1 MSESSLR
8 NGEAACGFDFIFNV
22 LAASS
27 ANVSQEL
34 LFVGSDIRLSSF
46 CTSSQGSN
54 VGEGVESGESLGS
67 NSSEVSEIVGF
78 KIALRNRALTCAGSR
93 LSSRLHGASSNGI
106 VIELPSPLI
115 RVSGT

>member
-8 NGEAACGFDFIFNV
+8 NGEAACGFDLTFNM
-22 LAASS
+22 LAASN

-46 CTSSQGSN
+46 CSSSQGSN

-67 NSSEVSEIVGF
+67 NSSEVSEIAGF
-78 KIALRNRALTCAGSR
+78 KIDLRNRALTCVGSR
-93 LSSRLHGASSNGI
+93 LSSRLHGASSSGI
-106 VIELPSPLI
+106 IIELPSALI
-115 RVSGT
+115 RESGT